1 MYPFSDISS
10 TFSSTSLTSSLF
22 QTPSLPSVTAFNQSS
37 PPAAPNAGYNTPR
50 VKQYAYW
57 PVVTKGSISPSSLIS
72 SIESIQ
78 ESKSSGASQSL
89 SSNNALSYHVPH
101 VSKMSGKP

>member
-1 MYPFSDISS
+1 
-10 TFSSTSLTSSLF
+10 
-22 QTPSLPSVTAFNQSS
+22 
-37 PPAAPNAGYNTPR
+37 
-50 VKQYAYW
+50 YAYW

-101 VSKMSGKP
+101 VSKMSGKPETFPSYVLGCIMKLSIKFWSSSVSNPSIQSVKSISCPSSTI